1 MTPVKETK
9 EFLDA
14 LSALAVRTFNSLSD
28 DGRISVFEGA
38 GYLADL
44 KTVATAISG
53 APQIPGELLKADE
66 EAHAY
71 LRAQIKVGL
80 AKVGVTH
87 RIQDITEAIL
97 TWIVDTLQ
105 TVAFIRTA
113 PPTAL
118 PA

>member
-53 APQIPGELLKADE
+53 APQIPGELLKLMRRPTPTSAPRSKSGWRKW
-66 EAHAY
+66 AS
-71 LRAQIKVGL
+71 
-80 AKVGVTH
+80 
-87 RIQDITEAIL
+87 
-97 TWIVDTLQ
+97 
-105 TVAFIRTA
+105 RTA
-113 PPTAL
+113 SRTL
-118 PA
+118 RRRF